1 MCGIVGAIS
10 SEKLINR
17 AELQRAAE
25 AIKHRGPD
33 AQGIWFSDDGCI
45 GLAHRRLS
53 VIDLQAS
60 ANQPMI
66 SEDKSAVIVFN
77 GEIYNFLFLKQQ
89 LTTAGIH
96 FKTNSDTEVLL
107 AAFKYWGKECVQ
119 KLDGMFAFAILDLQR
134 KELFLARDRSG
145 EKPLYF
151 IHSEKHFLFA
161 SEIKALFEFSS
172 FNKKINFNSL
182 EYALMFGYVPSGTS
196 IFKDVCKL
204 LPGEHATYHIESGE
218 LIRQQYWRM
227 KHRPQVQ
234 WDNEEEWI
242 HECEQLLEKSV
253 KQQLFADVPIG
264 ILLSGGID
272 SSLVTALAARS
283 SNNLQTFT
291 VTFAGDGN
299 FDETKHARLIV
310 NHFSTQHHEI
320 ASDEI
325 NLTILPKLAA
335 QFDEPMFDSSAIPAY
350 YVTKAIRK
358 HCTVALGGD
367 GADEVFGGYQ
377 SNIQALR
384 FSKYANLLR
393 FTGFKSLSEYLLNH
407 LSEGYKGKQ
416 LLSYLSANYHQDVPI
431 MANYFGS
438 ESISI
443 LFGKKLPTGVD
454 SYQKRKLQIAS
465 NQSLLARCMLLD
477 FEQYL
482 PEDILVKMDRMSM
495 LNSLEIRSPYL
506 SSEILSFSQTIPNE
520 LKADAH
526 SSKILLRKLAKKILP
541 KEFDLNR
548 KQGFSIPLKK
558 WLHET
563 KWNSFFKEILLDN
576 SCILNKKFINQLF
589 ADHASGRSN
598 NERLY
603 ALVMLELWRRE
614 YAITFD

>member
-10 SEKLINR
+10 PEKLIDR
-17 AELQRAAE
+17 AELQRAAD

-33 AQGIWFSDDGCI
+33 AQGEWFSDDGYMA
-45 GLAHRRLS
+45 LAHRRLS
-53 VIDLQAS
+53 IIDLQPS

-66 SEDKSAVIVFN
+66 GHDTSAVIVFN
-77 GEIYNFLFLKQQ
+77 GEIYNFLFLKQE
-89 LTTAGIH
+89 LSKAGIQ
-96 FKTNSDTEVLL
+96 FRTNSDTEVLL
-107 AAFKYWGKECVQ
+107 QAYKYWGKDCIQ

-151 IHSEKHFLFA
+151 IHSEKIFLFA

-196 IFKDVCKL
+196 IFKNVCKL
-204 LPGEHATYHIESGE
+204 LPGEYITYQIASGK
-218 LIRQQYWRM
+218 LQRQRYWRM
-227 KHRPQVQ
+227 TYSPQIESKSEV
-234 WDNEEEWI
+234 DWI
-242 HECEQLLEKSV
+242 NECEQLLEKSV
-253 KQQLFADVPIG
+253 KQQLYADVPIG

-272 SSLVTALAARS
+272 SSLLTALAARS

-291 VTFAGDGN
+291 VTFPGEGK
-299 FDETKHARLIV
+299 FDETKHARLIA

-325 NLTILPKLAA
+325 APTILPKLAA

-350 YVTKAIRK
+350 YVTKAVRK

-384 FSKYANLLR
+384 FSKYAYLLR
-393 FTGFKSLSEYLLNH
+393 FTGLKTLSEYLLNN

-416 LLSYLSANYHQDVPI
+416 LLSYLSANYQHDVPI

-443 LFGKKLPTGVD
+443 LFDKKLPTRVD
-454 SYQKRKLQIAS
+454 SYQKRKSQIAS

-495 LNSLEIRSPYL
+495 LNSLEIRSPFL
-506 SSEILSFSQTIPNE
+506 SSEVLSFSQTIPNE

-563 KWNSFFKEILLDN
+563 NWNSFFKEILLDH
-576 SCILNKKFINQLF
+576 SCILNKKFSNQLF
-589 ADHASGRSN
+589 SDHASGRSN

>member
-10 SEKLINR
+10 SERLIDR
-17 AELQRAAE
+17 AELQRAAD

-33 AQGIWFSDDGCI
+33 ACGEWYSDDGSI

-53 VIDLQAS
+53 IIDLQVS

-66 SEDKSAVIVFN
+66 STDNSAVIVFN
-77 GEIYNFLFLKQQ
+77 GEIYNFLFLKQE
-89 LTTAGIH
+89 LSKAGIQ
-96 FKTNSDTEVLL
+96 FITNSDTEVLL
-107 AAFKYWGKECVQ
+107 QAFKYWGKDCVQ
-119 KLDGMFAFAILDLQR
+119 KIDGMFAFAILDLQR

-204 LPGEHATYHIESGE
+204 LPGEYITYQIESGK
-218 LIRQQYWRM
+218 LQRQRYWRM
-227 KHRPQVQ
+227 TYSQKIKSKSEA
-234 WDNEEEWI
+234 DWI
-242 HECEQLLEKSV
+242 NECEQLLEKSV
-253 KQQLFADVPIG
+253 KHQLYADVPVG

-272 SSLVTALAARS
+272 SSLITALAARS

-291 VTFAGDGN
+291 VTFPGEGK
-299 FDETKHARLIV
+299 FDETKHARSIA
-310 NHFSTQHHEI
+310 NYFSTQHHEI
-320 ASDEI
+320 TSDQI
-325 NLTILPKLAA
+325 VPTILPTLAA

-367 GADEVFGGYQ
+367 GADEIFGGYQ
-377 SNIQALR
+377 SNSQALR
-384 FSKYANLLR
+384 FSKYANFLKLSGLKNLTKNLLD
-393 FTGFKSLSEYLLNH
+393 N
-407 LSEGYKGKQ
+407 LSEGYKGKY
-416 LLSYLSANYHQDVPI
+416 LLSYFAANYDSELPI
-431 MANYFGS
+431 MANYFGRK
-438 ESISI
+438 SISI
-443 LFGKKLPTGVD
+443 LFGKELTTNID
-454 SYQKRKLQIAS
+454 SYQKRKFQIT
-465 NQSLLARCMLLD
+465 NNHSLLSRCMMLD

-495 LNSLEIRSPYL
+495 LNSLEIRSPFL
-506 SSEILSFSQTIPNE
+506 SSEILSFSQSIPHD
-520 LKADAH
+520 LKADIH

-541 KEFDLNR
+541 TDFDLNR

-558 WLHET
+558 WLLQPE
-563 KWNSFFKEILLDN
+563 WNTYFKEILLDKG
-576 SCILNKKFINQLF
+576 CTFNKNLIHKLF
-589 ADHASGRSN
+589 VDHSSGRSN

-603 ALVMLELWRRE
+603 TLVMLELWRKK
-614 YAITFD
+614 YAIDFV

>member
-1 MCGIVGAIS
+1 M
-10 SEKLINR
+10 
-17 AELQRAAE
+17 
-25 AIKHRGPD
+25 
-33 AQGIWFSDDGCI
+33 
-45 GLAHRRLS
+45 
-53 VIDLQAS
+53 
-60 ANQPMI
+60 
-66 SEDKSAVIVFN
+66 
-77 GEIYNFLFLKQQ
+77 
-89 LTTAGIH
+89 
-96 FKTNSDTEVLL
+96 
-107 AAFKYWGKECVQ
+107 
-119 KLDGMFAFAILDLQR
+119 
-134 KELFLARDRSG
+134 
-145 EKPLYF
+145 
-151 IHSEKHFLFA
+151 
-161 SEIKALFEFSS
+161 
-172 FNKKINFNSL
+172 
-182 EYALMFGYVPSGTS
+182 
-196 IFKDVCKL
+196 
-204 LPGEHATYHIESGE
+204 TYSPQIESKSE
-218 LIRQQYWRM
+218 
-227 KHRPQVQ
+227 V
-234 WDNEEEWI
+234 DWI
-242 HECEQLLEKSV
+242 NECEQLLEKSV
-253 KQQLFADVPIG
+253 KQQLYADVPIG

-272 SSLVTALAARS
+272 SSLLTALAARS

-291 VTFAGDGN
+291 VTFPGEGK
-299 FDETKHARLIV
+299 FDETKHARLIA

-325 NLTILPKLAA
+325 APTILPKLAA

-350 YVTKAIRK
+350 YVTKAVRK

-384 FSKYANLLR
+384 FSKYAYLLR
-393 FTGFKSLSEYLLNH
+393 FTGLKTLSEYLLNN

-416 LLSYLSANYHQDVPI
+416 LLSYLSANYQHDVPI

-443 LFGKKLPTGVD
+443 LFDKKLPTRVD
-454 SYQKRKLQIAS
+454 SYQKRKSQIAS

-495 LNSLEIRSPYL
+495 LNSLEIRSPFL
-506 SSEILSFSQTIPNE
+506 SSEVLSFSQTIPNE

-563 KWNSFFKEILLDN
+563 NWNSFFKEILLDH
-576 SCILNKKFINQLF
+576 SCILNKKFSNQLF
-589 ADHASGRSN
+589 SDHASGRSN

>member
-33 AQGIWFSDDGCI
+33 AQGIWISDNGCF

-77 GEIYNFLFLKQQ
+77 GEIYNFLFLKQE
-89 LTTAGIH
+89 LSKAGIQ
-96 FKTNSDTEVLL
+96 FITNSDTEVLL
-107 AAFKYWGKECVQ
+107 QAYKYWGKECVQ
-119 KLDGMFAFAILDLQR
+119 KIDGMFAFAILDLQR

-204 LPGEHATYHIESGE
+204 LPGDSATYYIESDK
-218 LIRQQYWRM
+218 LKRQQYWRM
-227 KHRPQVQ
+227 NQCPQVQ
-234 WDNEEEWI
+234 CDNEDEWVNK
-242 HECEQLLEKSV
+242 CEQLLEKSV

-283 SNNLQTFT
+283 SNNLNTFT
-291 VTFAGDGN
+291 VTFPGEGK
-299 FDETKHARLIV
+299 FDETKHASSIARY
-310 NHFSTQHHEI
+310 FSTRHHEI
-320 ASDEI
+320 PSDQI
-325 NLTILPKLAA
+325 APTILPTLAA

-350 YVTKAIRK
+350 YVTKAVRK

-384 FSKYANLLR
+384 ISKYANLLR
-393 FTGFKSLSEYLLNH
+393 FTGLKTLSEYLLNH

-431 MANYFGS
+431 MANYLGS

-443 LFGKKLPTGVD
+443 LFGKKMPTGVD
-454 SYQKRKLQIAS
+454 SYQKRKSQIAR

-495 LNSLEIRSPYL
+495 LNSLEIRSPFL
-506 SSEILSFSQTIPNE
+506 SSEILSFSQTIPND
-520 LKADAH
+520 LKADTH

-541 KEFDLNR
+541 KDFDLNR

-558 WLHET
+558 WLLQPE
-563 KWNSFFKEILLDN
+563 WNTYFKEILLDQG
-576 SCILNKKFINQLF
+576 CIYNKKLINKLF
-589 ADHASGRSN
+589 DDHSSGRSN

-603 ALVMLELWRRE
+603 ALVMLELWRKK
-614 YAITFD
+614 YAIDFA

>member
-10 SEKLINR
+10 PEKLIDR
-17 AELQRAAE
+17 AELQRAAD

-33 AQGIWFSDDGCI
+33 AQGEWFSDDGYMA
-45 GLAHRRLS
+45 LAHRRLS
-53 VIDLQAS
+53 IIDLQPS

-66 SEDKSAVIVFN
+66 GHDTSAVIVFN
-77 GEIYNFLFLKQQ
+77 GEIYNFLFLKQE
-89 LTTAGIH
+89 LSKAGIQ
-96 FKTNSDTEVLL
+96 FRTNSDTEVLL
-107 AAFKYWGKECVQ
+107 QAYKYWGKDCIQ

-151 IHSEKHFLFA
+151 IHSEKIFLFA

-196 IFKDVCKL
+196 IFKNVCKL
-204 LPGEHATYHIESGE
+204 LPGEYITYQIASGK
-218 LIRQQYWRM
+218 LQRQRYWRM
-227 KHRPQVQ
+227 TYSPQIESKSEV
-234 WDNEEEWI
+234 DWI
-242 HECEQLLEKSV
+242 NECEQLLEKSV
-253 KQQLFADVPIG
+253 KQQLYAHVPIG

-272 SSLVTALAARS
+272 SSLLTALAARS

-291 VTFAGDGN
+291 VTFPGEGK
-299 FDETKHARLIV
+299 FDETKHARLIA

-325 NLTILPKLAA
+325 APTILPKLAA

-350 YVTKAIRK
+350 YVTKAVRK

-384 FSKYANLLR
+384 FSKYAYLLR
-393 FTGFKSLSEYLLNH
+393 FTGLKTLSEYLLNN

-416 LLSYLSANYHQDVPI
+416 LLSYLSANYQHDVPI

-443 LFGKKLPTGVD
+443 LFDKKLPTRVD
-454 SYQKRKLQIAS
+454 SYQKRKSQIAS

-495 LNSLEIRSPYL
+495 LNSLEIRSPFL
-506 SSEILSFSQTIPNE
+506 SSEVLSFSQTIPNE

-563 KWNSFFKEILLDN
+563 NWNSFFKEILLDH
-576 SCILNKKFINQLF
+576 SCILNKKFSNQLF
-589 ADHASGRSN
+589 SDHASGRSN

>member
-196 IFKDVCKL
+196 IFKDVCK
-204 LPGEHATYHIESGE
+204 
-218 LIRQQYWRM
+218 
-227 KHRPQVQ
+227 
-234 WDNEEEWI
+234 
-242 HECEQLLEKSV
+242 
-253 KQQLFADVPIG
+253 
-264 ILLSGGID
+264 
-272 SSLVTALAARS
+272 
-283 SNNLQTFT
+283 
-291 VTFAGDGN
+291 
-299 FDETKHARLIV
+299 
-310 NHFSTQHHEI
+310 
-320 ASDEI
+320 
-325 NLTILPKLAA
+325 
-335 QFDEPMFDSSAIPAY
+335 
-350 YVTKAIRK
+350 
-358 HCTVALGGD
+358 
-367 GADEVFGGYQ
+367 
-377 SNIQALR
+377 
-384 FSKYANLLR
+384 
-393 FTGFKSLSEYLLNH
+393 
-407 LSEGYKGKQ
+407 
-416 LLSYLSANYHQDVPI
+416 
-431 MANYFGS
+431 
-438 ESISI
+438 
-443 LFGKKLPTGVD
+443 
-454 SYQKRKLQIAS
+454 
-465 NQSLLARCMLLD
+465 
-477 FEQYL
+477 
-482 PEDILVKMDRMSM
+482 
-495 LNSLEIRSPYL
+495 
-506 SSEILSFSQTIPNE
+506 
-520 LKADAH
+520 
-526 SSKILLRKLAKKILP
+526 
-541 KEFDLNR
+541 
-548 KQGFSIPLKK
+548 
-558 WLHET
+558 
-563 KWNSFFKEILLDN
+563 
-576 SCILNKKFINQLF
+576 
-589 ADHASGRSN
+589 
-598 NERLY
+598 
-603 ALVMLELWRRE
+603 
-614 YAITFD
+614 

>member
-1 MCGIVGAIS
+1 M
-10 SEKLINR
+10 
-17 AELQRAAE
+17 
-25 AIKHRGPD
+25 
-33 AQGIWFSDDGCI
+33 
-45 GLAHRRLS
+45 
-53 VIDLQAS
+53 
-60 ANQPMI
+60 
-66 SEDKSAVIVFN
+66 
-77 GEIYNFLFLKQQ
+77 
-89 LTTAGIH
+89 
-96 FKTNSDTEVLL
+96 
-107 AAFKYWGKECVQ
+107 
-119 KLDGMFAFAILDLQR
+119 
-134 KELFLARDRSG
+134 
-145 EKPLYF
+145 
-151 IHSEKHFLFA
+151 
-161 SEIKALFEFSS
+161 
-172 FNKKINFNSL
+172 
-182 EYALMFGYVPSGTS
+182 
-196 IFKDVCKL
+196 
-204 LPGEHATYHIESGE
+204 
-218 LIRQQYWRM
+218 
-227 KHRPQVQ
+227 
-234 WDNEEEWI
+234 
-242 HECEQLLEKSV
+242 
-253 KQQLFADVPIG
+253 
-264 ILLSGGID
+264 
-272 SSLVTALAARS
+272 
-283 SNNLQTFT
+283 
-291 VTFAGDGN
+291 
-299 FDETKHARLIV
+299 
-310 NHFSTQHHEI
+310 
-320 ASDEI
+320 
-325 NLTILPKLAA
+325 
-335 QFDEPMFDSSAIPAY
+335 
-350 YVTKAIRK
+350 
-358 HCTVALGGD
+358 
-367 GADEVFGGYQ
+367 
-377 SNIQALR
+377 
-384 FSKYANLLR
+384 LR

-495 LNSLEIRSPYL
+495 LNSLEIRSPFL

>member
-1 MCGIVGAIS
+1 MA
-10 SEKLINR
+10 
-17 AELQRAAE
+17 
-25 AIKHRGPD
+25 
-33 AQGIWFSDDGCI
+33 
-45 GLAHRRLS
+45 LAHRRLS
-53 VIDLQAS
+53 IIDLQPS

-66 SEDKSAVIVFN
+66 GHDTSAVIVFN
-77 GEIYNFLFLKQQ
+77 GEIYNFLFLKQE
-89 LTTAGIH
+89 LSKAGIQ
-96 FKTNSDTEVLL
+96 FRTNSDTEVLL
-107 AAFKYWGKECVQ
+107 QAYKYWGKDCIQ

-151 IHSEKHFLFA
+151 IHSEKIFLFA

-196 IFKDVCKL
+196 IFKNVCKL
-204 LPGEHATYHIESGE
+204 LPGEYITYQIASGK
-218 LIRQQYWRM
+218 LQRQRYWRM
-227 KHRPQVQ
+227 TYSPQIESKSEV
-234 WDNEEEWI
+234 DWI
-242 HECEQLLEKSV
+242 NECEQLLEKSV
-253 KQQLFADVPIG
+253 KQQLYADVPIG

-272 SSLVTALAARS
+272 SSLLTALAARS

-291 VTFAGDGN
+291 VTFPGEGK
-299 FDETKHARLIV
+299 FDETKHARLIA

-325 NLTILPKLAA
+325 APTILPKLAA

-350 YVTKAIRK
+350 YVTKAVRK

-384 FSKYANLLR
+384 FSKYAYLLR
-393 FTGFKSLSEYLLNH
+393 FTGLKTLSEYLLNN

-416 LLSYLSANYHQDVPI
+416 LLSYLSANYQHDVPI

-443 LFGKKLPTGVD
+443 LFDKKLPTRVD
-454 SYQKRKLQIAS
+454 SYQKRKSQIAS

-495 LNSLEIRSPYL
+495 LNSLEIRSPFL
-506 SSEILSFSQTIPNE
+506 SSEVLSFSQTIPNE

-563 KWNSFFKEILLDN
+563 NWNSFFKEILLDH
-576 SCILNKKFINQLF
+576 SCILNKKFSNQLF
-589 ADHASGRSN
+589 SDHASGRSN